1 MGPVLGVGGFLE
13 ARARSL
19 QGNPRP
25 TSPGR
30 AGPVRSSVAAPDC
43 CGGLGNL
50 DFRKADLCIMTRL
63 LGYVDLSEPHFV
75 AAVLAIVF
83 NPLFW
88 NVVARWEHKTR
99 KLSKAFGS
107 PRLACYTLGGAILL
121 LNVLRSHCF
130 TQAML
135 SQPRMQSLDNPAVY
149 HVGLALLGVGGV
161 FVLSSFLALG
171 FTGTF
176 LGKTLSVGGQ
186 GPAPPNSRPQPAL
199 LSAGGQTLK
208 PQPAAWP
215 PGWAGLLFLCSGLGL
230 ATGGGAGPS
239 PCPWLRSFGAEN
251 PVLAGLD
258 VLQTPT
264 PSLGLWGEGAGR
276 LMCAG
281 QWGQSRRPARDHITQ
296 VPEGHAG
303 DWGVLP
309 GGGSHR
315 GGPLGAQEQVGI
327 IVWASQGWGGE
338 GSQGREGWWCSQP
351 QETRG

>member
-1 MGPVLGVGGFLE
+1 MGPVLGVVGFLE

-19 QGNPRP
+19 QGSPRP
-25 TSPGR
+25 AGPGR
-30 AGPVRSSVAAPDC
+30 AASVRSSVAAPDC

-121 LNVLRSHCF
+121 LNILRSHCF

-135 SQPRMQSLDNPAVY
+135 SQPRMQSLDNPAAY

-161 FVLSSFLALG
+161 FVFSSFLALG

-176 LGKTLSVGGQ
+176 LGDYFGILKEARVTMFPFSVLDNPMYWGST
-186 GPAPPNSRPQPAL
+186 AIYL
-199 LSAGGQTLK
+199 
-208 PQPAAWP
+208 
-215 PGWAGLLFLCSGLGL
+215 GWAIVHASPTGLLLTAVVALIYMVAILYEEPF
-230 ATGGGAGPS
+230 T
-239 PCPWLRSFGAEN
+239 AEIY
-251 PVLAGLD
+251 
-258 VLQTPT
+258 Q
-264 PSLGLWGEGAGR
+264 
-276 LMCAG
+276 
-281 QWGQSRRPARDHITQ
+281 QK
-296 VPEGHAG
+296 
-303 DWGVLP
+303 
-309 GGGSHR
+309 
-315 GGPLGAQEQVGI
+315 
-327 IVWASQGWGGE
+327 ASQACKR
-338 GSQGREGWWCSQP
+338 S
-351 QETRG
+351 